1 MCWAAKEP
9 DALLC
14 LPLLEAE
21 SCLCGE
27 MGTEVSGGIEASEVT
42 MVAAKQAAHNQHC
55 NLLHQK

>member
-1 MCWAAKEP
+1 MP

-21 SCLCGE
+21 SCLSAE

-42 MVAAKQAAHNQHC
+42 MAAAKQAVHS
-55 NLLHQK
+55 